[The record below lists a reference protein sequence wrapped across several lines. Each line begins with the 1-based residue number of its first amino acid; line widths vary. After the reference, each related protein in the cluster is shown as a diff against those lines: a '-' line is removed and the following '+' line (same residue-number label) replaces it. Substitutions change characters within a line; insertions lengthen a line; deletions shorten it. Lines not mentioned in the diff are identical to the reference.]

1 MVKLNN
7 VVRVNTT
14 NVKDFFVKWFVFLKP
29 FHNLTNKEIDVMA
42 TFLKYRYEL
51 LSKSDDPNLPN
62 LIDDVVMSEGIKAKV
77 RADCKLSK
85 AYFGALMSQLKRSS
99 VFMDKKINPKF
110 IPNMEVGDKSFNLLF
125 YFEIGDEEINNKKGK
140 QKSKD

>member
-42 TFLKYRYEL
+42 TFLKYRYANYQCQGFVFEYPA
-51 LSKSDDPNLPN
+51 SGACLPQ
-62 LIDDVVMSEGIKAKV
+62 VEKV
-77 RADCKLSK
+77 RH
-85 AYFGALMSQLKRSS
+85 
-99 VFMDKKINPKF
+99 
-110 IPNMEVGDKSFNLLF
+110 
-125 YFEIGDEEINNKKGK
+125 IGGK
-140 QKSKD
+140 

>member
-51 LSKSDDPNLPN
+51 L
-62 LIDDVVMSEGIKAKV
+62 
-77 RADCKLSK
+77 
-85 AYFGALMSQLKRSS
+85 
-99 VFMDKKINPKF
+99 
-110 IPNMEVGDKSFNLLF
+110 
-125 YFEIGDEEINNKKGK
+125 
-140 QKSKD
+140 

>member
-51 LSKSDDPNLPN
+51 LSKSDDPNLRN
-62 LIDDVVMSEGIKAKV
+62 LIKNVNELGIQKDDIVSLVKDHESYVLIYYKA
-77 RADCKLSK
+77 
-85 AYFGALMSQLKRSS
+85 
-99 VFMDKKINPKF
+99 N
-110 IPNMEVGDKSFNLLF
+110 E
-125 YFEIGDEEINNKKGK
+125 
-140 QKSKD
+140 